1 MYGFLFIPAM
11 GIKGI
16 AIATVLIQIINMFYL
31 FYKVLQTKLIH
42 FEKLEYFIPNIRVYK
57 QF

>member
-1 MYGFLFIPAM
+1 MVLFIPAM

-16 AIATVLIQIINMFYL
+16 AIATVLIQIINMCYL

-42 FEKLEYFIPNIRVYK
+42 FEKPEYFYQILEFINN
-57 QF
+57 F